1 MEDHYRDEG
10 TYQETLFTAF
20 MGRITI
26 LAWWSR
32 NRTEKG
38 GAAERGKNG
47 ARRGVERFEMRRW
60 GNREEAGAGAC
71 RNKQYVGKHV
81 V

>member
-26 LAWWSR
+26 MAWWSR
-32 NRTEKG
+32 NRTEEVVQPRKEGTVHG
-38 GAAERGKNG
+38 GSWDIRDETMGKQ
-47 ARRGVERFEMRRW
+47 R
-60 GNREEAGAGAC
+60 
-71 RNKQYVGKHV
+71 
-81 V
+81 